1 MSRRICI
8 DARKLGDFG
17 IGTYIRNLLRALAEI
32 DHDNHYW
39 VLVGR
44 NGRNFVDRLGTN
56 FHGLTESSSVYSVR
70 ELFTVSWALRR
81 LRPDVYHATHYVLPA
96 YLPCPAVVTI
106 HDIIHLL
113 YPQFLSSQLALLY
126 ARVMI
131 ARSLR
136 LGRRIITVSA
146 TTRDDIQDFF
156 GVDAQ
161 TLRVVY
167 NGVDETFRR
176 ALEPEELEAK
186 LHGFRIRRPYLLFV
200 GNPKPHKNVDN
211 LLRAFARALE
221 LQPSDVTLACVGDR
235 DAESARL
242 RYLCRSLGIAE
253 RVAFLGH
260 VPEDALPALY
270 QGALAF
276 VYPSL
281 YEGFGLP
288 VVEAMASGTPVI
300 TSSTSALREIAE
312 GCADLVNPHDVEDI
326 AKAIARAIASPAH
339 RDALRERGAA
349 RSADFDW
356 RTTAERTLEVYREAF
371 DRRA

>member
-8 DARKLGDFG
+8 DGRKLNDFG

-32 DHDNHYW
+32 DSDNHYW

-44 NGRNFVDRLGTN
+44 QSRGFVDRLGGN
-56 FHGLTESSSVYSVR
+56 FHALHESSSVYSVR

-113 YPQFLSSQLALLY
+113 YPQFLSSRLAPLY

-131 ARSLR
+131 GRSLR

-146 TTRDDIQDFF
+146 NTRDDLQDFF
-156 GVDAQ
+156 GVEPG

-176 ALEPEELEAK
+176 ALTPAEIEAK
-186 LHGFRIRRPYLLFV
+186 LQGFRIGRPYLLFV
-200 GNPKPHKNVDN
+200 GNPKPHKNLEN
-211 LLRAFARALE
+211 LLRGYARALE
-221 LQPSDVTLACVGDR
+221 ITPSDTTLACVGDR
-235 DAESARL
+235 EGESARL
-242 RYLCRSLGIAE
+242 RYLCRSLGVAE

-260 VPEDALPALY
+260 VPEDVLPALY

-276 VYPSL
+276 LYPSL

-288 VVEAMASGTPVI
+288 VVEAMASGVPVI
-300 TSSTSALREIAE
+300 TSANSALREVA
-312 GCADLVNPHDVEDI
+312 GGSADLVNPHDVEDI
-326 AKAIARAIASPAH
+326 AKAIARCIASPAH
-339 RDALRERGAA
+339 RAALVERGTT

-356 RTTAERTLEVYREAF
+356 RTTAERTLEVYREAMSEKK
-371 DRRA
+371 